1 VPESQKPQG
10 VWSLLRT
17 RLLSF
22 GVILGLVFLL
32 MVSLVVS
39 AALSAVGGWAGDAIP
54 GGAVVLQ
61 AVNLV
66 VSLAV
71 ATVLFA
77 FIFKV
82 LPSTRIAW
90 RDVWVGAFTTAVLF
104 EIGKSLIGLYLGKS
118 STTQAFAAA
127 GSLVVLIAWV
137 YYAAQIFL
145 LGAEF
150 TKVYAHEHGSR
161 KAMQMPTA
169 NAEAAAPVAQPSPQ
183 PAAALPAVSAARP
196 AVAATPAPGK
206 APVNPS
212 MPATARLQETRH
224 RLEVE
229 VPPSAVHLKKVAKG
243 ASAAA
248 AGVVALAVVARQLL
262 RSKRGTRATAGLRE
276 ALGKRAHALAK
287 RAPVLRKRGILRFGA

>member
-1 VPESQKPQG
+1 
-10 VWSLLRT
+10 
-17 RLLSF
+17 
-22 GVILGLVFLL
+22 
-32 MVSLVVS
+32 
-39 AALSAVGGWAGDAIP
+39 VGDWASDVIP
-54 GGAVVLQ
+54 GGALLLQ
-61 AVNLV
+61 VVNLA
-66 VSLAV
+66 VSLGV

-104 EIGKSLIGLYLGKS
+104 EIGKYLIGLYLGKS

-169 NAEAAAPVAQPSPQ
+169 NAEEGAPATQAVPEPAAPHKPSL
-183 PAAALPAVSAARP
+183 A
-196 AVAATPAPGK
+196 
-206 APVNPS
+206 
-212 MPATARLQETRH
+212 ATARLQETRH

-248 AGVVALAVVARQLL
+248 AGVVALAVVARQLV

-287 RAPVLRKRGILRFGA
+287 RAPVLRKRGMLRFGA